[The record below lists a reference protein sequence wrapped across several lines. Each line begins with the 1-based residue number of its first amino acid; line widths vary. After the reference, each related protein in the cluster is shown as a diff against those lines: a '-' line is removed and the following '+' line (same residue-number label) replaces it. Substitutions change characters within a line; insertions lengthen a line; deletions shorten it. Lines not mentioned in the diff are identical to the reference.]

1 MSQAIPLTIKSAPGK
16 AVTIGGGVQAMA
28 HEILSHLERL
38 HETGETT
45 AIDLKSLPMAPD
57 EFHGIKKMLGQG
69 EIDLTLELD
78 GPTRIRETAYAGV
91 WWIQHTGTDGRILA
105 EFIEIAR
112 FPDFLG
118 AQPVH
123 IAEAARDLRDRL
135 KDQSKEQPKE
145 RSKEQAQGAA

>member
-1 MSQAIPLTIKSAPGK
+1 MNQAIPLMIKSAPGK
-16 AVTIGGGVQAMA
+16 TTTIGGGVQAMA

-38 HETGETT
+38 HETGETA

-91 WWIQHTGTDGRILA
+91 WWIQHTGKDGRILA
-105 EFIEIAR
+105 EFIEITR
-112 FPDFLG
+112 FPDFLS
-118 AQPVH
+118 AQPDQ
-123 IAEAARDLRDRL
+123 IADAVRQLRDQLQERL
-135 KDQSKEQPKE
+135 QAQS
-145 RSKEQAQGAA
+145 QGAA

>member
-1 MSQAIPLTIKSAPGK
+1 MTHEIPLAVKSAPGK
-16 AVTIGGGVQAMA
+16 ATTIGGGVQALA

-38 HETGETT
+38 HETGETA

-91 WWIQHTGTDGRILA
+91 WWIQHTGKDGRILA
-105 EFIEIAR
+105 EFIEITK
-112 FPDFLG
+112 FPDFLS
-118 AQPVH
+118 AQPDQ
-123 IAEAARDLRDRL
+123 IADAVRHLRDLL
-135 KDQSKEQPKE
+135 QQ

>member
-1 MSQAIPLTIKSAPGK
+1 MIQAIPLAIKSAPGK
-16 AVTIGGGVQAMA
+16 STTIGGGVQAMA

-38 HETGETT
+38 NETGETA

-78 GPTRIRETAYAGV
+78 GPTRIRETAYAGI
-91 WWIQHTGTDGRILA
+91 WWIQHTGKDGRILA
-105 EFIEIAR
+105 EFIEITR

-118 AQPVH
+118 AQPDQ
-123 IAEAARDLRDRL
+123 IADAARHLRDRL
-135 KDQSKEQPKE
+135 EKQS
-145 RSKEQAQGAA
+145 QGAA

>member
-1 MSQAIPLTIKSAPGK
+1 MTQAIPLAIKSAPGK
-16 AVTIGGGVQAMA
+16 TTTIGGGVQAMA

-38 HETGETT
+38 HETGETA

-78 GPTRIRETAYAGV
+78 GPTRIRETAYAGI
-91 WWIQHTGTDGRILA
+91 WWIQHTGKDGRILA
-105 EFIEIAR
+105 EFIEITR

-118 AQPVH
+118 AQPDQ
-123 IAEAARDLRDRL
+123 IADAARHLRDRL
-135 KDQSKEQPKE
+135 EKQS
-145 RSKEQAQGAA
+145 QGAA

>member
-1 MSQAIPLTIKSAPGK
+1 MSQAIPLTLKSAPGK
-16 AVTIGGGVQAMA
+16 STTIGGGVQAMA

-38 HETGETT
+38 HATGETA

-91 WWIQHTGTDGRILA
+91 WWIQHTGSDGRILS
-105 EFIEIAR
+105 EFLEITR
-112 FPDFLG
+112 FPDFLS
-118 AQPVH
+118 AQPDQ
-123 IAEAARDLRDRL
+123 IADAVRHLRDQL
-135 KDQSKEQPKE
+135 KKQPKE
-145 RSKEQAQGAA
+145 RLKKQSPGAA

>member
-1 MSQAIPLTIKSAPGK
+1 MTQAIPLAIKSAPGK
-16 AVTIGGGVQAMA
+16 STTIGGGVQAMA

-38 HETGETT
+38 NETGETA

-78 GPTRIRETAYAGV
+78 GPTRIRETAYAGI
-91 WWIQHTGTDGRILA
+91 WWIQHTGKDGRILA
-105 EFIEIAR
+105 EFIEITR

-118 AQPVH
+118 AQPDQ
-123 IAEAARDLRDRL
+123 IADAARHLRDRL
-135 KDQSKEQPKE
+135 EKQS
-145 RSKEQAQGAA
+145 QGAA